1 MVMRKLTRVV
11 LGVALA
17 AAPVWTFAQGIP
29 VIDVANLVQAIQ
41 QVSAWGEQYSQM
53 TQQLQQQL
61 QQLQT
66 AQSELQ
72 GMTGTRGLG
81 TFANGIPV
89 TGLVPSNV
97 QSLLQG
103 AQTPDALV
111 SQVQSLVSGGMTN
124 TQDRGAEIQTLMQE
138 VNATTDPAGKAE
150 MQARIAAEN
159 ASVANDA
166 NRIALLKIQAQQQ
179 QQAIQNEIRDKNN
192 QEVLQTAATVPNY
205 SNVVG
210 P

>member
-1 MVMRKLTRVV
+1 
-11 LGVALA
+11 
-17 AAPVWTFAQGIP
+17 
-29 VIDVANLVQAIQ
+29 
-41 QVSAWGEQYSQM
+41 
-53 TQQLQQQL
+53 
-61 QQLQT
+61 
-66 AQSELQ
+66 
-72 GMTGTRGLG
+72 MTGTRGLG

-103 AQTPDALV
+103 AQTPDALA
-111 SQVQSLVSGGMTN
+111 SQVQGLVSGGLTN

-138 VNATTDPAGKAE
+138 VNATTDAAGKAE
-150 MQARIAAEN
+150 IQARLDAEN

-179 QQAIQNEIRDKNN
+179 QQAIQNAIRDKNN
-192 QEVLQTAATVPNY
+192 QEVLQTAATSPDY